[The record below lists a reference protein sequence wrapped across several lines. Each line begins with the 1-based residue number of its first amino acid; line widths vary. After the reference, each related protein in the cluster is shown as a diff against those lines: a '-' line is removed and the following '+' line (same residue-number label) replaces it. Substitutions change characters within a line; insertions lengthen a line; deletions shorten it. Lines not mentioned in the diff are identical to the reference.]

1 MSKELLSGNE
11 AIAIG
16 AWESGVKVATGY
28 PGTPSTEI
36 LENISKY
43 KDIDSQWSPNE
54 KVALEV
60 AIGGAVAGARSLA
73 AMKMVGLN
81 VAADPLMTLAYT
93 GVNAGLVIV
102 SADDPGVHS
111 SQNEQDN
118 RFYGRF
124 ARIPVLEPSDSQE
137 AKDYVGVA
145 LNLSEALDTVVLL
158 RTTTRISHSKSL
170 VEIGERQFREL
181 KTYKKDPSKYIMVP
195 GYARL
200 RQPEVLARFDRIQE
214 WTEIAP
220 INRIE
225 WGDRTIGIITSGIC
239 YQYVKEACPG
249 ASVLKL
255 GVTYPLPVRLMRKFA
270 SEVEH
275 ILVVEELEPF
285 LTELVQLAGVKVHPI
300 NLPRIGELTPN
311 MVQRAVDAAFGGEN
325 ESVVSIAPSNV
336 PARPPVLCPGCPHRG
351 VFHIFHKLR
360 LTVSGDIG
368 CYTLGALPPLNGMD
382 IFMDMGASIGMA
394 HGMEMANPEKVSK
407 IVAVIG
413 DSTFLHSGM
422 TGLLDMVYNK
432 SKGTVVILDNGTT
445 AMTGHQDH
453 PGTGKLLSGEETV
466 TADLEMICHGL
477 GVRRVKVVD
486 PLDVNALEKVLNEE
500 LATPEVSVIIARR
513 PCALIVKSDD
523 PSMECD
529 KDLCKGC
536 GICIKLG
543 CPAMRQID
551 GSVEVDPALCTG
563 CALCAGVCPFGALSS
578 KEGKDA

>member
-11 AIAIG
+11 AIARG
-16 AWESGVKVATGY
+16 AWESGVKVAAAY

-43 KDIDSQWSPNE
+43 QEIDSQWSPNE

-60 AIGGAVAGARSLA
+60 AIGSAVAGARSLA

-102 SADDPGVHS
+102 SADDPGIHS

-170 VEIGERQFREL
+170 VEIGERQSRDL
-181 KTYKKDPSKYIMVP
+181 KAYKKDPSKYIMVP
-195 GYARL
+195 GYARF
-200 RQPEVLARFDRIQE
+200 RQPEVLARFERIQE
-214 WTEIAP
+214 WTEIAS

-225 WGDRTIGIITSGIC
+225 WGDRTIGIITSGVC

-249 ASVLKL
+249 ASVFKL
-255 GVTYPLPVRLMRKFA
+255 GVTYPLPVRLVRKFA
-270 SEVEH
+270 SEVENV
-275 ILVVEELEPF
+275 IVVEELEPF
-285 LTELVQLAGVKVHPI
+285 LKELVQLCGVKLHPI
-300 NLPRIGELTPN
+300 NLPRIGELTPK
-311 MVQRAVDAAFGGEN
+311 MVRRAVDSAFGDEE
-325 ESVVSIAPSNV
+325 ESVVSIPSPDV
-336 PARPPVLCPGCPHRG
+336 PTRPPVLCPGCPHRG
-351 VFHIFHKLR
+351 VFHIFHKLK

-394 HGMEMANPEKVSK
+394 HGIEKANPERVTKT
-407 IVAVIG
+407 VAVIG

-422 TGLLDMVYNK
+422 TGLLDMIYNK

-453 PGTGKLLSGEETV
+453 PGTGKMLSGEETV
-466 TADLEMICHGL
+466 TADLEMICRGL
-477 GVRRVKVVD
+477 GARRVRVVD
-486 PLDVNALEKVLNEE
+486 PQDVNALESSLKEE
-500 LATPEVSVIIARR
+500 LNAPEVSVIIVRR

-529 KDLCKGC
+529 EELCKGC

-543 CPAMRQID
+543 CPAMRLND
-551 GSVEVDPALCTG
+551 GVVEVDPSLCTG
-563 CALCAGVCPFGALSS
+563 CALCAGVCPFGALSH
-578 KEGKDA
+578 KEGKNA